1 MSKIEKLNTLKATR
15 AKATRAKSL
24 ENEKSLQLLEMSN
37 INAETYIWYHYRE
50 LGHKRYLGTHYEDVL
65 KYFLESKSYKLMVS
79 DSSSGKP
86 AKGYTGLIF
95 LDEKSKCVVYLYN
108 HIFED
113 VPYHVSIC
121 ALNEKTVE
129 SVSLEIS
136 KYKVVAPT
144 VQKTYLMLQGGG
156 NLYLQECPLPQTYVD
171 IEQHHNSDFPAVH
184 RKIIDNLTN
193 HKSGLY
199 LFHGPPGTGKSSYI
213 KYLTGLVNRKF
224 VFVPST
230 LINSLTDCQIIKV
243 LHEHKNSVLILEDAE
258 RAVLKREGSTGDSI
272 VSSILNLSDGIL
284 GSVLNTSLIL
294 SFNTFEDNVDPALL
308 RKGRLLAKYK
318 FDKLDEEKSKKMLKE
333 LFPNKD
339 YKATGD
345 MTLAEIYNFENDSY
359 IEEKKKVVGF
369 SK

>member
-1 MSKIEKLNTLKATR
+1 MSRIEKLNTLKVTR
-15 AKATRAKSL
+15 TKSL
-24 ENEKSLQLLEMSN
+24 RNEEPLQIVEMSN
-37 INAETYIWYHYRE
+37 INAETYIWYYYRE
-50 LGHKRYLGTHYEDVL
+50 LGHKRYLGTYHEGVL
-65 KYFLESKSYKLMVS
+65 KYFFESKSYSLMTS

-86 AKGYTGLIF
+86 AKGYTGLNF
-95 LDEKSKCVVYLYN
+95 LDEKNKCVVHVYN

-113 VPYHVSIC
+113 CSYHVSIC
-121 ALNEKTVE
+121 ALSEKAIQD
-129 SVSLEIS
+129 VSSKIS
-136 KYKVVAPT
+136 EHKVVAPT
-144 VQKTYLMLQGGG
+144 VQKTYLMLNGGS

-171 IEQHHNSDFPAVH
+171 IEQHHNSDFPVVH
-184 RKIIDNLTN
+184 KKIIDNLTN

-213 KYLTGLVNRKF
+213 KYLTGLVDRKF

-318 FDKLDEEKSKKMLKE
+318 FDKLNEEKSKKMLKD

-359 IEEKKKVVGF
+359 IEEEKKVVGF
-369 SK
+369 SKQ